1 MLKSTWLKRYG
12 LYVCVTVSLLI
23 TASLKAAPAAISWDS
38 FVAEFLEHY
47 FVFEPTSA
55 VAEGRHEF
63 DGKLPDWSE
72 SGLNKY
78 TTWLKEERIQANAFS
93 QNELSSKQRFERDYL
108 VMEIRKELF
117 WLETA
122 DEPHTN
128 PMYYSGSIDPDV
140 YVSRPYASLETRLRA
155 YIAYTHSLPAAIAQL
170 EANLDR
176 PLAKT
181 YAEIGK
187 QTIGGL
193 ADYFKTDVPAVFA
206 AVNNP
211 ELQAEFKVANASA
224 IKAVTQAGLF
234 FAKKA
239 ETKEDNFALGA
250 EKFRAMVRETEGVD
264 LPLDQLEAIG
274 QKDLERNLKAMRE
287 ACALYAPDLSVYD
300 AAKKAIATKPP
311 GSVTEYATQQLVELR
326 KFITDHDLVSIP
338 GTEQALVHAAPAYK
352 AWNSA
357 YIEIPGPYEVGLPSV
372 YYVSPPDPSWSKQK
386 QLDYIPG
393 VSVLLFTSSHEVYPG
408 HFVQFLHANRSES
421 KFGQIFVGY
430 AFAEGWAH
438 YSEEMMWEAGLGNQS
453 PALHIGQLEEALLRD
468 VRFISAIGLH
478 TKGMTIEQSKHLFL
492 TQGFQD
498 EGDADQQARR
508 GAFDPAYLNYTL
520 GKLMIRKLRADWTST
535 RGGRSAWKLFHDQF
549 LSYGGPPIPL
559 VRKAMMGPSDSGSLF

>member
-1 MLKSTWLKRYG
+1 MRFKRYG
-12 LYVCVTVSLLI
+12 LSVCLICLLMS
-23 TASLKAAPAAISWDS
+23 TASIRAAYVPDSSWDA
-38 FVAEFLEHY
+38 FVSQFLEQY
-47 FVFEPTSA
+47 FVYQPTAA
-55 VAEGRHEF
+55 VSEGRHEF

-72 SGLNKY
+72 EGLNHY
-78 TTWLKEERIQANAFS
+78 TLWLKSERVKANAFTADH
-93 QNELSSKQRFERDYL
+93 LSERQSFERQY
-108 VMEIRKELF
+108 VISQIRKELF

-122 DEPHTN
+122 DQPHTN
-128 PMYYSGSIDPDV
+128 PMFYADDIDPDV
-140 YVSRPYASLETRLRA
+140 YVSRPYASLEVRLKA
-155 YIAYTHSLPAAIAQL
+155 YIAYARNVPHAVAQL

-193 ADYFKTDVPAVFA
+193 ADFFKTDVPTVFSAVK
-206 AVNNP
+206 NP
-211 ELQAEFKVANASA
+211 ELQAEFKVANDGA
-224 IKAVTQAGLF
+224 IKAVTEAGLF

-250 EKFRAMVRETEGVD
+250 DKFRAMVRETEGVD

-274 QKDLERNLKAMRE
+274 QKDLDRNLKAMRE
-287 ACALYAPDLSVYD
+287 ACALYAPNLSVAE
-300 AAKKAIATKPP
+300 AAKKAFSTKPP
-311 GSVTEYATQQLVELR
+311 GSVTDYATHQLVDLR
-326 KFITDHDLVSIP
+326 KFIIEQDLLTIP
-338 GTEQALVHAAPAYK
+338 GTEEAQVHAAPAYK

-357 YIEIPGPYEVGLPSV
+357 YITIPGPYEVGLPSV
-372 YYVSPPDPSWSKQK
+372 YYVSPPDPSWPKQK

-393 VSVLLFTSSHEVYPG
+393 VGVLLFTSSHEVYPG

-421 KFGQIFVGY
+421 KFGQVFVGY

-453 PALHIGQLEEALLRD
+453 PELHIGQLEEALLRD
-468 VRFISAIGLH
+468 IRFMSAIGLH
-478 TKGMTIEQSKHLFL
+478 TKGMTIEQSKQLFL
-492 TQGFQD
+492 SSGFQD

-535 RGGRSAWKLFHDQF
+535 RGGRTSWKAFHDQF

-559 VRKAMMGPSDSGSLF
+559 VRKAMMGPNDTGSLF